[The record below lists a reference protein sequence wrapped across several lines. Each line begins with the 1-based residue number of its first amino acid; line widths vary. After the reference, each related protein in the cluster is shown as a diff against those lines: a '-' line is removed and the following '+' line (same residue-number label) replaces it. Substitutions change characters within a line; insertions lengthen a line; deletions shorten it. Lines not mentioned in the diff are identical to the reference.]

1 MPEPATAD
9 APRRRTR
16 RVVLVAAA
24 LAAALAV
31 AVPLLLSRAGPDRAP
46 DGGASPA
53 DRVAEVWTTT
63 ADGAHRLD
71 RTATVDPAT
80 GTPDPGTPTITV
92 DAPGPADP
100 GTPDAADTAARDAPG
115 PEVTGFGAALTLSSA
130 SLLLAMPADDRRALL
145 TELFDPAGP
154 VRLSVVRVALGGSDF
169 VPGPGPAATYDDLP
183 PGEADWDLA
192 RFSSAGDEPVRALL
206 REIRVLA
213 PDLTVIASP
222 WSPPAWLKTPGS
234 LEGGRL
240 LDDDR
245 AYATYAAY
253 LVRALQEWD
262 AAGVPVD
269 ALTVQNEPQARH
281 PDGYPGTDLPVAD
294 EVRLLDALGPAL
306 ADAGLAPDVLAYDH
320 NWALHPA
327 DAASAPEG
335 ADPEADYPL
344 RVLRSD
350 AARWVAG
357 VAFHCYSGDASAQ
370 DAVRDEFPDA
380 AVWVTE
386 CSGSHA
392 PGTPPDRVFADTLAW
407 QSRNLLVASLAHGA
421 SAVLTWNLALD
432 PRGGPHVGGC
442 GTCTG
447 VVTVD
452 GADATPNAER
462 DVLAHA
468 ARFLPRGSTLV
479 GSASTVGDAVAEVA
493 LRTPAGATV
502 LLAAHD
508 GDHEATVDV
517 LAAGA
522 RYPVRLPPRSLSTVV
537 VGDADA
543 RAPAD
548 PDAARAATPDAP
560 ALPAEVDLS
569 GATATAE
576 PAAPDDPCCAGD
588 VATRAVDGDPGTRW
602 STGRPQRPG
611 DALEIDLGRTVPV
624 RGVVLDAGAGSAGDW
639 PRGYE
644 VLASPDGASWRPAAA
659 ARAGAGQVAAA
670 ALDGAEVRYLR
681 IRLTAD
687 ADPWW
692 SVADLRLLA

>member
-1 MPEPATAD
+1 MSERPTGHGS
-9 APRRRTR
+9 RRRTR
-16 RVVLVAAA
+16 RALLVAAA
-24 LAAALAV
+24 LVAALAV
-31 AVPLLLSRAGPDRAP
+31 AVPLLLTRTGGDRSP

-53 DRVAEVWTTT
+53 ARVAEVWTTT
-63 ADGAHRLD
+63 ADGALRVE
-71 RTATVDPAT
+71 RTATVDPAPS

-92 DAPGPADP
+92 DDHGPGD
-100 GTPDAADTAARDAPG
+100 PG

-130 SLLLAMPADDRRALL
+130 SLLLAMPEDDRRALL

-169 VPGPGPAATYDDLP
+169 VPGPGPATTYDDLP
-183 PGEADWDLA
+183 PGETDWDLE

-222 WSPPAWLKTPGS
+222 WSPPAWLKTSGS

-253 LVRALQEWD
+253 LVRALQEWA

-281 PDGYPGTDLPVAD
+281 PDGYPGTDLPAAD

-306 ADAGLAPDVLAYDH
+306 ADAGLDPAVLAYDH

-327 DAASAPEG
+327 DAASTPEG

-350 AARWVAG
+350 AVRRVAG

-380 AVWVTE
+380 AIWVTE

-392 PGTPPDRVFADTLAW
+392 PGTPPERVFADTLTW

-432 PRGGPHVGGC
+432 PDGGPHVGGC

-452 GADATPNAER
+452 GAEATPNAEH

-468 ARFLPRGSTLV
+468 GRFLPRGSTRV
-479 GSASTVGDAVAEVA
+479 GSTSTAGDAVAQVA

-502 LLAAHD
+502 LLVAHD
-508 GDHEATVDV
+508 GDGEATVAV
-517 LAAGA
+517 LDGGD
-522 RYPVRLPPRSLSTVV
+522 RYPVRLPPRSLSTVL
-537 VGDADA
+537 VGAADA
-543 RAPAD
+543 RAVAGPGG
-548 PDAARAATPDAP
+548 ARTP
-560 ALPAEVDLS
+560 ALPAEPDLS
-569 GATATAE
+569 GATATAD
-576 PAAPDDPCCAGD
+576 PAGPDDPCCTAD
-588 VATRAVDGDPGTRW
+588 VAARAVDGDPTTRW

-611 DALEIDLGRTVPV
+611 DTLEVDLGRAVAV
-624 RGVVLDAGAGSAGDW
+624 RAVVLDAGAGSGGDW

-644 VLASPDGASWRPAAA
+644 VLASADGASWTVAAPT
-659 ARAGAGQVAAA
+659 RAGAGQVAAA
-670 ALDGAEVRYLR
+670 ALDGTGVRYLR
-681 IRLTAD
+681 VRLTAD

-692 SVADLRLLA
+692 SVAELRVLA

>member
-1 MPEPATAD
+1 MPEQPTGD

-16 RVVLVAAA
+16 RALLVAAA
-24 LAAALAV
+24 AAVLAPAV
-31 AVPLLLSRAGPDRAP
+31 AVPLLLSRTDGDRAP

-53 DRVAEVWTTT
+53 APVAEVWTTT
-63 ADGAHRLD
+63 ADGVHRVE
-71 RTATVDPAT
+71 RTATADPAG
-80 GTPDPGTPTITV
+80 GTPDPGAPTITV
-92 DAPGPADP
+92 EPADPTGPADP
-100 GTPDAADTAARDAPG
+100 SAADAPATPG

-130 SLLLAMPADDRRALL
+130 SLLLAMPEDARRALL

-183 PGEADWDLA
+183 PGETDWDLE

-213 PDLTVIASP
+213 PDLTVVASP
-222 WSPPAWLKTPGS
+222 WSPPAWLKTSGS

-253 LVRALQEWD
+253 LVRALQEWA

-294 EVRLLDALGPAL
+294 EVRLLSALGPAL
-306 ADAGLAPDVLAYDH
+306 ADAGLDPAVLAYDH

-327 DAASAPEG
+327 DAASTPEG

-392 PGTPPDRVFADTLAW
+392 PGAPPEQVFADTLGW

-421 SAVLTWNLALD
+421 SVVLTWNLALD
-432 PRGGPHVGGC
+432 PDGGPHVGGC

-452 GADATPNAER
+452 GADAAPNAER

-468 ARFLPRGSTLV
+468 ARFLPRGSVRV
-479 GSASTVGDAVAEVA
+479 GSTSTVGDAVAQVA
-493 LRTPAGATV
+493 LRTPGGATG
-502 LLAAHD
+502 LLVAHD
-508 GDHEATVDV
+508 GDEEVATDV
-517 LAAGA
+517 VADGA
-522 RYPVRLPPRSLSTVV
+522 RYPVRFPARSLTTVV
-537 VGDADA
+537 VGDEAA
-543 RAPAD
+543 RAGSD
-548 PDAARAATPDAP
+548 PDAARAATPDAA
-560 ALPAEVDLS
+560 ALPGEVDLA
-569 GATATAE
+569 GATATAD
-576 PAAPDDPCCAGD
+576 PAAPDDPCCTGD
-588 VATRAVDGDPGTRW
+588 VATAAVDGDPATRW
-602 STGRPQRPG
+602 STGRAQRPG
-611 DALEIDLGRTVPV
+611 DTLEVDLGRAVPV

-644 VLASPDGASWRPAAA
+644 VLASPDGATWSVAAP
-659 ARAGAGQVAAA
+659 ARAGSGQVAAA
-670 ALDGAEVRYLR
+670 ALDGADVRYLR
-681 IRLTAD
+681 VRLTAD
-687 ADPWW
+687 AGPWW
-692 SVADLRLLA
+692 SVADLRVLA